1 MLRPWSLRILAW
13 HATLLLAVCSCALF
27 AAEPRYTPP
36 STRFDGELT
45 AAAAPPAEPLSLW
58 YRQPAHEWLQA
69 LAIGNGRLGA
79 MVFGGI
85 QRERIQL
92 NEDTFW
98 SGGPYDPTHEEAFE
112 YLPEARRLTFSGRYR
127 EAAKLIDTKLL
138 ARPGGQMSYQPIG
151 DLILE
156 FPGAPARVENYRR
169 ELNLDTAIT
178 TVSYRSKGVTFT
190 REVFTSPTDQ
200 VLVMSI
206 RASQPG
212 QVNVHLTLQTPQQA
226 TLRQVDGDTLV
237 LQGQGPAYRG
247 VKGALRFE
255 SRVRVLHQGGQLA
268 ADNGSL
274 RVRNADSI
282 LVLLDAATSYKSW
295 RDVTGDPERVTRQHV
310 GRAARLSFEKL
321 KIRHVTEHQ
330 RLFRRVRLDL
340 GSTPAALRPTD
351 ERIHAFTQGADDP
364 QLAALYFQFGRY
376 LLAACSRPGDQPANL
391 QGNWNQSVAP
401 AWDSKYT
408 VNINTE
414 MNYWPAETCHLGEC
428 AQPLWRMLN
437 DLSQTGARTARV
449 MFHARG
455 WVCFHNTDLWRA
467 TAVIDGN
474 WAFTPTCGA
483 WLTTQLWEHY
493 LFTGD
498 QKFLREYYPVLKGAA
513 EFFLDFLVEEPVH
526 RWLVT
531 CPSASPENGHP
542 PGNISTCAGPTM
554 DNQVLRDTFN
564 QVIQAARILGRDAD
578 LVARLAAVRDRLPP
592 DQIGRAGQLQEWL
605 TDWDMEA
612 PDIHHRHVSHLYGL
626 YPSAQITPQQT
637 PELAAAARR
646 SLEIRGDDA
655 TGWGLGWRLNL
666 WARLLDG
673 EHAHTILRLLL
684 RPDHTAPN
692 LFDLHPPFQIDGNFG
707 GTAGIAEMLLQS
719 HRTIPVPASS
729 LSGKLGRS
737 DEAIPVLD
745 LLPALPRAWPRGVVR
760 GLRAR
765 GGIEVDLH
773 WEQGTLRQATLRS
786 RNGRVCRVV
795 YAGKEISLHLRP
807 HTAETLDGSLHKL
820 SGEKAGYGFTR

>member
-1 MLRPWSLRILAW
+1 MRMLPWRAG
-13 HATLLLAVCSCALF
+13 LLLLVSSCALI
-27 AAEPRYTPP
+27 AAEPHYTPP
-36 STRFDGELT
+36 NTRFDGECT
-45 AAAAPPAEPLSLW
+45 GAAEPPSEPLSLW
-58 YRQPAHEWLQA
+58 YRLPARDWLHA

-85 QRERIQL
+85 QRERIQI

-98 SGGPYDPTHEEAFE
+98 SGGPYDPTHREALE

-151 DLILE
+151 DLLLE
-156 FPGAPARVENYRR
+156 FPGAPTRVENYRR
-169 ELNLDTAIT
+169 DLNLDTAIT
-178 TVSYRSKGVTFT
+178 TVSYLSEGITFT
-190 REVFTSPTDQ
+190 REVFASPADQ
-200 VLVMSI
+200 VLVLTI

-212 QVNVHLTLQTPQQA
+212 QVSVNLTLQTPQQA
-226 TLRQVDGDTLV
+226 TLRLENGDTLV
-237 LQGQGPAYRG
+237 MNGNGPAYRG
-247 VKGALRFE
+247 IAGALRFE
-255 SRVRVLHQGGQLA
+255 SRVRVLCQGGTLTANDKQLQVH
-268 ADNGSL
+268 G
-274 RVRNADSI
+274 ADSV
-282 LVLLDAATSYKSW
+282 LVLLDAATSYKNW
-295 RDVTGDPERVTRQHV
+295 RDVSGDPTRITRDHLA
-310 GRAARLSFEKL
+310 RAARWSYDKL
-321 KIRHVTEHQ
+321 KTRHIAEHR

-340 GSTPAALRPTD
+340 GRSPAAAKPTD
-351 ERIHAFTQGADDP
+351 ERIQAFARGTEDP

-376 LLAACSRPGDQPANL
+376 LLASSSRPGDQPANL
-391 QGNWNQSVAP
+391 QGIWNQDVSP

-428 AQPLWRMLN
+428 AQPLWSMLK

-449 MFHARG
+449 MFNARG

-483 WLTTQLWEHY
+483 WLTTSLWEHY
-493 LFTGD
+493 LFTRD
-498 QKFLREYYPVLKGAA
+498 RKFLKEYYPVLKGAA
-513 EFFLDFLVEEPVH
+513 EFFVDFLVEDPTG

-542 PGNISTCAGPTM
+542 PGNISTCAGPAM

-564 QVIQAARILGRDAD
+564 QVIQAARVLGRDAD
-578 LVARLAAVRDRLPP
+578 LAARLSVLRDRLPP

-605 TDWDMEA
+605 ADWDMEA

-626 YPSAQITPQQT
+626 YPSAQITPQET

-666 WARLLDG
+666 WARLLDA
-673 EHAHTILRLLL
+673 EHAHKILRLLL

-692 LFDLHPPFQIDGNFG
+692 MFDLHPPFQIDGNFG
-707 GTAGIAEMLLQS
+707 GTAGLAEMLLQS
-719 HRTIPVPASS
+719 HRTRT
-729 LSGKLGRS
+729 LGRTTAGNS
-737 DEAIPVLD
+737 NQTAEQIPLLD
-745 LLPALPRAWPRGVVR
+745 LLPALPRAWPRGEVC

-765 GGIEVDLH
+765 GGFEVDLA
-773 WEQGTLRQATLRS
+773 WEDGRLRAATVRS
-786 RNGRVCRVV
+786 ENGGPCHVV
-795 YAGKEISLHLRP
+795 YAGKEVDLHLRR
-807 HTAETLDGSLHKL
+807 HQVARLDGSLLLIPGQQAIHGL
-820 SGEKAGYGFTR
+820 TR